1 MDLRIKNQ
9 QYTFTPIK
17 KVSTKDGFQEQIN
30 TLQEQLNKCTREITA
45 LDAYHI
51 VTSVDDI
58 DNLEATLNRLV
69 PGEACVINAPSTA
82 EYKMGDI
89 IIKKSA
95 IETIHVHAFDTGVYY
110 PSKVEKNSTTGNIEV
125 TYTFSQNAPSDKE
138 GSEPQKNYTFK
149 IDTPNNNVLYYSF
162 GGTTNEV
169 EITAT
174 GQPIDIQG
182 SANESLTSRPIIRF
196 YYYPDKTKQDKE
208 EIFLSYTMTATT
220 SGNITN
226 YTVMPKSI
234 PVNGRTVMVV
244 K

>member
-58 DNLEATLNRLV
+58 DNLESTLSRLV

-95 IETIHVHAFDTGVYY
+95 IETIRVKAFDTGVYY
-110 PSKVEKNSTTGNIEV
+110 PSAVAKDSETGNIKI
-125 TYTFSQNAPSDKE
+125 TYEFSHNAPSDKE
-138 GSEPQKNYTFK
+138 NSTPQKTYTFE
-149 IDTPNNNVLYYSF
+149 IPTTDNNILYYSF
-162 GGTTNEV
+162 DGLSNEKT
-169 EITAT
+169 ITE
-174 GQPIDIQG
+174 GQPITIKG
-182 SANESLTSRPIIRF
+182 NANKPLTSRPIVRF
-196 YYYPDKTKQDKE
+196 YYYPDATKQDKE
-208 EIFLSYTMTATT
+208 EIFLTYIMTTQVLE
-220 SGNITN
+220 NVTN
-226 YTVMPKSI
+226 YIVTPGSVPN
-234 PVNGRTVMVV
+234 NGRTVMVV

>member
-9 QYTFTPIK
+9 EYTFTPIK

-30 TLQEQLNKCTREITA
+30 TLQEQLNNCTREITS

-51 VTSVDDI
+51 VTSVDDL
-58 DNLEATLNRLV
+58 DNLESTLSRLV

-95 IETIHVHAFDTGVYY
+95 IETIHVKAFDTGVYY
-110 PSKVEKNSTTGNIEV
+110 PSAVEKNTSTGNIEV
-125 TYTFSQNAPSDKE
+125 TYKFSQNAPSDKE
-138 GSEPQKNYTFK
+138 DSEPKKVYTFT
-149 IDTPNNNVLYYSF
+149 IPTTDNNILYYSF
-162 GGTTNEV
+162 GGTNNEV

-174 GQPIDIQG
+174 GQPIEIQG
-182 SANESLTSRPIIRF
+182 SANKPLISRPIIRF
-196 YYYPDKTKQDKE
+196 YYYPDKTKTDKE
-208 EIFLSYTMTATT
+208 EILLSYKMTEAT
-220 SGNITN
+220 SGDITT
-226 YTVMPKSI
+226 YTVMPYSI
-234 PVNGRTVMVV
+234 PANGRTVMVV

>member
-9 QYTFTPIK
+9 EYTFTPIK

-30 TLQEQLNKCTREITA
+30 TLQEQLNKCTRDITS

-58 DNLEATLNRLV
+58 DNLESTLSRLV

-95 IETIHVHAFDTGVYY
+95 IETIHVKAFDTGVYY

-138 GSEPQKNYTFK
+138 GSEPKKTYTFT
-149 IDTPNNNVLYYSF
+149 IPTTDNNVLYYSF
-162 GGTTNEV
+162 GGTINEA

-174 GQPIDIQG
+174 GQPVVIQG
-182 SANESLTSRPIIRF
+182 AANKTPTSRPIIRF

-208 EIFLSYTMTATT
+208 EILLSYKMTTET
-220 SGNITN
+220 SGDVIN
-226 YTVMPKSI
+226 YTVIPDSI